1 LADQRHPGG
10 PLFSTRSEGIARKGI
25 VFAAALL
32 LLSVYCSRLSA
43 RPTTAAEAGKVV
55 TGWLKADVCPL
66 GTVLGRHIKQV
77 ETFTDGAGEPIYHVV
92 YLQPSGFV
100 IVSADDSVEPII
112 AFSDDSDYDPSPAN
126 PLGAL
131 VGQDLRE
138 RVVTARLGSPLKAI
152 PRKPTPAEHRNKW
165 NKFTVGAEAS
175 DDTLTFFGM
184 VSPSNVCVGPLLQS
198 KWGQSSACSNTCY
211 NYYTPDNYRSGCV
224 ATAMAQLMRYHRH
237 PLAAIGQLPFL
248 IRKDSG
254 SEYWVYTRGGD
265 GYGGP
270 YHWSDMA
277 LVPGCDT
284 TLTQREAIG
293 ALCYDAAISI
303 GTNFGSSSS
312 EADTLKAKDALID
325 AFQYGNAVK
334 AYNGGANI
342 GGWLIYMINPNLD
355 AKDPVILGVKGLSSH
370 AVVCDGYGYNFSTLY
385 HHISMGWSGVYDAWY
400 NLPAIDS
407 TPAYS
412 SVVKCIYNIHITD
425 GGSGEVISGRIL
437 DHIGNPIAN
446 AAVYAR
452 VNGRGTSIA
461 TYSDSAGIYA
471 FDCLSSNTTYIINV
485 IVTGYVFQS
494 QTAATG
500 TSRDNFAY
508 CGNVW
513 GVDFDGDALHIGDLN
528 HDSVVDLADF
538 AVLTSAWLSHPGD
551 NNWNPYCDISAP
563 ADNFIDVQ
571 DLAVLVQGWLAGGQ

>member
-1 LADQRHPGG
+1 MADQRHPGG

-77 ETFTDGAGEPIYHVV
+77 ETFTDGAGEPIYYVV

-112 AFSDDSDYDPSPAN
+112 AFSDDSAYDPSPAN

-138 RVVTARLGSPLKAI
+138 RVVTARLGSPLKAKT
-152 PRKPTPAEHRNKW
+152 RKPTPAEHRNKW

-198 KWGQSSACSNTCY
+198 KWGQSYACSNTCY
-211 NYYTPDNYRSGCV
+211 NYYTPDNYRCGCT
-224 ATAMAQLMRYHRH
+224 ATAMAQLIRYHQH
-237 PLAAIGQLPFL
+237 PSAGIGMQGFW
-248 IRKDSG
+248 IRKDG
-254 SEYWVYTRGGD
+254 GDQFEAYTRGGD
-265 GYGGP
+265 GAGGP

-312 EADTLKAKDALID
+312 EADTLKVKDALID
-325 AFQYGNAVK
+325 TFQYGNAVK

-355 AKDPVILGVKGLSSH
+355 AKDPVILGIKGSSSH

-412 SVVKCIYNIHITD
+412 SVVKCIYNIHIT
-425 GGSGEVISGRIL
+425 GGGDGEVISGRIL

-446 AAVYAR
+446 AAVYAKPK
-452 VNGRGTSIA
+452 GRDVEISTN
-461 TYSDSAGIYA
+461 SDSKGIYA
-471 FDCLSSNTTYIINV
+471 FDCLTSGTTYTINPV
-485 IVTGYVFQS
+485 VTGYVFQS
-494 QTAATG
+494 RSVDTG

-528 HDSVVDLADF
+528 HDSAVDLADF

-551 NNWNPYCDISAP
+551 DNWNPYCDISAP

-571 DLAVLVQGWLAGGQ
+571 DLAVLVQDWLAGGQ